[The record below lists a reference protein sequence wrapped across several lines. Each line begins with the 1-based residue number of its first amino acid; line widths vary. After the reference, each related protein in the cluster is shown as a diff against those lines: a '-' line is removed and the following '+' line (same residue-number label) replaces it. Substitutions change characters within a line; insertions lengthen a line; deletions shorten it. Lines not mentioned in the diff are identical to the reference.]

1 MVFLNIYKSLYLV
14 EEELFSLWSCTMWPQ
29 LSWIAW
35 VLSLLKYDLHKKR
48 FLHSYTSKLLHKYS
62 VTIFLLMIKNILR
75 FLSWTHEQQYLYS
88 SECCFIFA
96 THSVLS
102 TCSFRGS
109 LCNIYARL
117 KAEWTTKPLLRRKWR
132 WRNMTFQCIEKTYI
146 FITILNLH

>member
-1 MVFLNIYKSLYLV
+1 MFFLNIHILWRRSPFLCEV
-14 EEELFSLWSCTMWPQ
+14 AQCGPNSPELLECFHFSNMIYT
-29 LSWIAW
+29 
-35 VLSLLKYDLHKKR
+35 KKR

-102 TCSFRGS
+102 TCSLRGS

-117 KAEWTTKPLLRRKWR
+117 KVEWTTKPLLWRKWR
-132 WRNMTFQCIEKTYI
+132 
-146 FITILNLH
+146 